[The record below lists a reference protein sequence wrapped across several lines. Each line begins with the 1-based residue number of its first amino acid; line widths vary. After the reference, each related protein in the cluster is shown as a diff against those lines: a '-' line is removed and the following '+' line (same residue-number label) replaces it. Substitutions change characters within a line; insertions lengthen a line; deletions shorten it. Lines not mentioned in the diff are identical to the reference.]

1 MTVPRIGY
9 KHTNFRNGSLFW
21 NYKNGTEKLYED
33 EVRFWIDSA
42 KKRIFLY
49 RTKRYKLRTSRNL
62 MSDELEI
69 NNDLNVVK
77 KKGRKPK
84 QNNYFDEREET
95 ADKLYLMATT
105 FEEKNKIYNEFLRKP
120 LDKMISSIIRRYK
133 LYRKDMNFEEI
144 HVDTHSFLMTKI
156 DKFKPSKEKKAYSYF
171 GTICKNYLMGQ
182 IMKDQKEMNR
192 KISYEDISSDLLN
205 TPDMIYHID
214 NDELTSEDVIYR
226 FLNLLKD
233 TLEEPSLT
241 EQEVKLGRAIQD
253 IFENYTSIF
262 FDSSNNKFNKNII
275 LFELRE
281 MTNLSTKEIRGS
293 IKKYKKIY
301 NQMLQE
307 LLR

>member
-1 MTVPRIGY
+1 
-9 KHTNFRNGSLFW
+9 
-21 NYKNGTEKLYED
+21 
-33 EVRFWIDSA
+33 
-42 KKRIFLY
+42 
-49 RTKRYKLRTSRNL
+49 

-95 ADKLYLMATT
+95 AVKLYLMATT

-226 FLNLLKD
+226 FLNLLIEK
-233 TLEEPSLT
+233 
-241 EQEVKLGRAIQD
+241 KL
-253 IFENYTSIF
+253 
-262 FDSSNNKFNKNII
+262 
-275 LFELRE
+275 
-281 MTNLSTKEIRGS
+281 
-293 IKKYKKIY
+293 IK
-301 NQMLQE
+301 
-307 LLR
+307 